1 MVRSPTGC
9 LPSNSSRCR
18 SKKARREIRLPLRL
32 PNWRG
37 HSYLLTSIHAAPLI
51 STRVVGPDPHLFG
64 HRLALD
70 DEQPPAMHEQ
80 MIDLAHA
87 SGAIVLRLGVIFEPQ
102 VV

>member
-1 MVRSPTGC
+1 MVRSPIGS
-9 LPSNSSRCR
+9 LAEQFFPVSLQERPQ
-18 SKKARREIRLPLRL
+18 KIRLPLRL

-37 HSYLLTSIHAAPLI
+37 HSQLLASVHAAPLI

-80 MIDLAHA
+80 MIDLAHPD
-87 SGAIVLRLGVIFEPQ
+87 GAIVLRLGVIFEPHI
-102 VV
+102 V